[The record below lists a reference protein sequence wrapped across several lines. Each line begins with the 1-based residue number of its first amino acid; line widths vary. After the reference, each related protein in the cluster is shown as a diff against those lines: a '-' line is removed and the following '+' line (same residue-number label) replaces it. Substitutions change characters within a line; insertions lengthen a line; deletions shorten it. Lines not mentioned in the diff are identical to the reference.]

1 MIQICDDKLLIFNL
15 LLLMSVLAC
24 ETSEI
29 LTFTAH
35 ERGKVEIRCPYE
47 SRYEEKKKYLCR
59 GECLRVLKDKVV
71 ESESAAKDERFSLND
86 NKSAQIFTVTITDLR
101 TEDRGKYWCGIETG
115 RGNLDDFTQIHLEIK
130 QVSRVSGV
138 TGEHLNII
146 CHYESELKNDVKFIC
161 KESSTSLC
169 EKSAIKVSSENNRN
183 GRFSL
188 RDDASAGVFTVNIT
202 DLTEEDSGIYWCGA
216 VQRRQQHKNKWISV
230 IDLNISAGFTPI
242 IMMVVIGI
250 LTGLGFSLFIYLRWR
265 QKKEGTQPKDVIH
278 GPNLPN
284 GETREATQTD
294 CDYEDISSTLDHPD
308 YSLVLPGFTEN
319 DASVYALA
327 QLPSSP
333 SDNLNYSS
341 IKFTATH
348 LSDRTSDGQETC
360 DYATVRPKD
369 CGH

>member
-230 IDLNISAGFTPI
+230 IDLNISAE
-242 IMMVVIGI
+242 VV
-250 LTGLGFSLFIYLRWR
+250 
-265 QKKEGTQPKDVIH
+265 KM
-278 GPNLPN
+278 
-284 GETREATQTD
+284 
-294 CDYEDISSTLDHPD
+294 
-308 YSLVLPGFTEN
+308 
-319 DASVYALA
+319 
-327 QLPSSP
+327 
-333 SDNLNYSS
+333 LN
-341 IKFTATH
+341 TH
-348 LSDRTSDGQETC
+348 
-360 DYATVRPKD
+360 
-369 CGH
+369 H